1 MKSIRVFVIVIFV
14 FSVAYLPCSY
24 AEENFVTSENL
35 SSSDVEHFVEA
46 LFREETP
53 IGSASQV
60 TIEGIEQEGN
70 RAVVNCDFCY
80 PETPFASVKHVPR
93 TVIFER
99 TESGKWIHVATGKYL
114 TK

>member
-1 MKSIRVFVIVIFV
+1 MKSIKIFVIAIVV

-24 AEENFVTSENL
+24 AEDNFVMSENL
-35 SSSDVEHFVEA
+35 SLSDVEPFVEA

-53 IGSASQV
+53 IGSASLV
-60 TIEGIEQEGN
+60 TIEDIEQEGN

-80 PETPFASVKHVPR
+80 PETPLSHVKHEPR
-93 TVIFER
+93 RVVFER
-99 TESGKWIHVATGKYL
+99 TESGKWIHFATGKYL